1 MSAHAERPLRKWQV
15 AAMDAWLAAGRRGIA
30 SIVTGG
36 GKTFFALQCIQS
48 YQRVEPGATILIVV
62 PTEALLDQWIEEI
75 VSFFDMPPRFIN
87 VIGASK
93 PIRRGRINIGVI
105 NTAAKMA
112 QQPGHPPL
120 FLIVDECHKAAS
132 PVFRSVFVLPML
144 ATLGLSATP
153 ERQYDD
159 YFNEVLVPALGPVIY
174 HYTYIEAMQDG
185 VIVPFKLKNI
195 LFDFTEDEH
204 AEYVRL
210 TNAIQAAIKKSGIES
225 EKTVQLLLKRAR
237 FANLCPERVKI
248 AVRLVARHR
257 TQRILVFHED
267 IEACEVLLNVLRENS
282 VLVGI
287 YHSKMSLTSRVETL
301 RDYRAGK
308 LNVLVSCRALDE
320 GFNVPDTEI
329 GIVAASTA
337 THRQRIQ
344 RLGRVL
350 RPASGKS
357 GAIVYS
363 IVASAP
369 EIRRLASEAEDLKE
383 IAEVEWTHA

>member
-1 MSAHAERPLRKWQV
+1 MSDLAQRPLRKWQV
-15 AAMDAWLAAGRRGIA
+15 AAMSEWLSAGRRGIA
-30 SIVTGG
+30 SVVTGG

-48 YQRVEPGATILIVV
+48 FQRVEPGATILIVV
-62 PTEALLDQWIEEI
+62 PTEALLDQWIEET

-87 VIGASK
+87 VIASNK

-105 NTAAKMA
+105 NTASKLA
-112 QQPGHPPL
+112 QRESNPPM

-132 PVFRSVFVLPML
+132 PVFRAVFALPML
-144 ATLGLSATP
+144 AALGLSATP

-195 LFDFTEDEH
+195 LFEFTEDEQT
-204 AEYVRL
+204 EYTRL
-210 TNAIQAAIKKSGIES
+210 TNAIQASIKKHGIES
-225 EKTVQLLLKRAR
+225 DKTIQLLLKRAR
-237 FANLCPERVKI
+237 FTNSCPARVKI
-248 AVRLVARHR
+248 ALRLIARHR
-257 TQRILVFHED
+257 SQRILVFHED
-267 IEACEVLLNVLRENS
+267 IEACEVLFHALKENS
-282 VLVGI
+282 VAVGI
-287 YHSKMSLTSRVETL
+287 YHSKMSLMGRVETL
-301 RDYRAGK
+301 RDYRSGK

-350 RPASGKS
+350 RPAAGKT
-357 GAIVYS
+357 GATVYS

-383 IAEVEWTHA
+383 IAEVEWTQA